1 MTGYPHW
8 IESTS
13 DREALEGRPD
23 HGGVEWE
30 QRDRELALERAAA
43 LRAASV
49 DHMTPF
55 ASRAYRVDGD
65 IRRRASRWPQP
76 PARKAR
82 RFTTFE
88 ICLLISAIAITV
100 GWAVFL
106 ALGAWLVLG

>member
-23 HGGVEWE
+23 HGGIEWE
-30 QRDRELALERAAA
+30 HRDRQLAQERAAA

-49 DHMTPF
+49 DTMTPF
-55 ASRAYRVDGD
+55 QSRVTRAP
-65 IRRRASRWPQP
+65 RASRWPQP

-82 RFTTFE
+82 RFTGAELGFLV
-88 ICLLISAIAITV
+88 CGVLLTVAWIALL
-100 GWAVFL
+100 AVT
-106 ALGAWLVLG
+106 AWLVFG

>member
-1 MTGYPHW
+1 MNGYPKHV
-8 IESTS
+8 ETTQ

-23 HGGVEWE
+23 HGGIEWE
-30 QRDRELALERAAA
+30 HRDRELAQERAAA

-55 ASRAYRVDGD
+55 ASRAYRIDSD

-82 RFTTFE
+82 RFTTAELGFLVTG
-88 ICLLISAIAITV
+88 ILLTLAWIA
-100 GWAVFL
+100 FL
-106 ALGAWLVLG
+106 AWLVFGG

>member
-1 MTGYPHW
+1 MTFPSW
-8 IESTS
+8 VDSTD

-23 HGGVEWE
+23 HGGIEWE

-55 ASRAYRVDGD
+55 QSRVTRAP
-65 IRRRASRWPQP
+65 RASRWPQP